1 MFYSKFYTVQYEQY
15 AIPLLVLEKGL
26 NCACVYNGIWH
37 RGIIKAV
44 KPDFQVTVSISS
56 MFSLNI
62 YLLLF
67 LYYSYDILT
76 YYLYL
81 M

>member
-44 KPDFQVTVSISS
+44 KPDFQVTVSIH
-56 MFSLNI
+56 
-62 YLLLF
+62 
-67 LYYSYDILT
+67 T
-76 YYLYL
+76 
-81 M
+81 